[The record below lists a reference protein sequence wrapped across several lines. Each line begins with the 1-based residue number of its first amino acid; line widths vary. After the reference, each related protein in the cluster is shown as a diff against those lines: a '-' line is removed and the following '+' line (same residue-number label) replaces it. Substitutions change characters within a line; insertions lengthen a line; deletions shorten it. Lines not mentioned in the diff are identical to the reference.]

1 MKKKTNPKYIMIATL
16 LVIAAIILA
25 GCTEAGK
32 VSSNISKEADLFNV
46 TRRLAVM
53 NMRTDKP
60 IFELVG
66 NFSLGNNSH
75 NELTITVQT
84 GPSQYKKHFVYLN
97 DWTMYVI
104 EDISGASVSPYKYE
118 INFMPE
124 SIVPFSFTNNY

>member
-1 MKKKTNPKYIMIATL
+1 MKNSKTSLTIVLLLAVTL
-16 LVIAAIILA
+16 ILS
-25 GCTEAGK
+25 GCTQADK

-60 IFELVG
+60 IFEMIG
-66 NFSLGNNSH
+66 NFSLGNNDT

-84 GPSQYKKHFVYLN
+84 GPSQYKKHFIYLN
-97 DWTMYVI
+97 DWTMYVV
-104 EDISGASVSPYKYE
+104 EDISGANVSPYKYE

-124 SIVPFSFTNNY
+124 SIIPITFTNSY

>member
-1 MKKKTNPKYIMIATL
+1 MTIVLLLAVTL
-16 LVIAAIILA
+16 ILS
-25 GCTEAGK
+25 GCIQADK

-60 IFELVG
+60 IFEMIG
-66 NFSLGNNSH
+66 NFSLGNNDT

-84 GPSQYKKHFVYLN
+84 GPSQYKKHFIYLN
-97 DWTMYVI
+97 DWTMYVV
-104 EDISGASVSPYKYE
+104 EDISGANVSPYKYE

-124 SIVPFSFTNNY
+124 SIIPITFTNSY